1 MRTLATIYLL
11 HYTLAPLPGAR
22 GTDHR
27 LLTGAGGGGGGQVY
41 CVLHSAAG
49 GETAPPVTR
58 LLCLTVTTHS
68 DHPLSP
74 HCCLLLHLIIRS
86 QYRRIWWKV
95 AFPYHKI
102 PG

>member
-27 LLTGAGGGGGGQVY
+27 LLTGAGGGGGQVY

-58 LLCLTVTTHS
+58 LLRLIVTTHS
-68 DHPLSP
+68 DHPSTQP
-74 HCCLLLHLIIRS
+74 AVLLVAPLIIRS
-86 QYRRIWWKV
+86 LAYLVEGSISQ
-95 AFPYHKI
+95 
-102 PG
+102 